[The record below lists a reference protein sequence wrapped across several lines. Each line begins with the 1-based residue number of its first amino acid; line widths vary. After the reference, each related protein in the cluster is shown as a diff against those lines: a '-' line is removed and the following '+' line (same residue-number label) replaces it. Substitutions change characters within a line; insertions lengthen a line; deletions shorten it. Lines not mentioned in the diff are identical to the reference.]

1 MLPRTG
7 VGRGPSRARPG
18 SGMLGQGGLCLHR
31 VSRVLSL
38 TVLSSPSLFIMKRK
52 SGEDLSGIVGLLCC
66 RGNILFAEA
75 LESVQ

>member
-7 VGRGPSRARPG
+7 VERGQSGARPG

-31 VSRVLSL
+31 VSWVLYL
-38 TVLSSPSLFIMKRK
+38 MVLSSPSLFIMKRK

-66 RGNILFAEA
+66 RGNTLFAEA